1 MIRTALVVGAS
12 GATGRRLVHELLG
25 RGWRVRAI
33 VRSPAGLE
41 TLAADPR
48 LTLVQGSVLDLSDEV
63 LATQVDG
70 CEALASC
77 LGHNPT
83 FRGIYGEPRRL
94 VTETTRRLCQVIEA
108 RGRTL
113 PVRFVLMNTAGIRN
127 RDLAE
132 PLSLAHRWALGMVRA
147 LVPPH
152 ADNEQAADFL
162 RTVIGRHDPRVE
174 WVVVR
179 PDSLIDEPEVTA
191 YETHPSPMRNAI
203 FDAGKTSRINVAH
216 FMADLMTRDDIWC
229 RWRYQMPVIYNG
241 DRFA

>member
-1 MIRTALVVGAS
+1 
-12 GATGRRLVHELLG
+12 
-25 RGWRVRAI
+25 
-33 VRSPAGLE
+33 
-41 TLAADPR
+41 
-48 LTLVQGSVLDLSDEV
+48 
-63 LATQVDG
+63 
-70 CEALASC
+70 
-77 LGHNPT
+77 
-83 FRGIYGEPRRL
+83 
-94 VTETTRRLCQVIEA
+94 
-108 RGRTL
+108 
-113 PVRFVLMNTAGIRN
+113 
-127 RDLAE
+127 
-132 PLSLAHRWALGMVRA
+132 MVRA

-162 RTVIGRHDPRVE
+162 RTVIGHHDPRVE

-179 PDSLIDEPEVTA
+179 PDSLTDEPEVTA